1 MEENRNSYME
11 RQRVFVAIDFP
22 SEVIKEIARV
32 QEILGNLK
40 FSGKMTE
47 LENLHLTLKFL
58 GEIDND
64 KLKEVEK
71 RLLDIKLE
79 KFESRLNG
87 IGIFSYHGNPRIV
100 WIKIGGKGI
109 FELQKKIDEILADLF
124 KPEERFMS
132 HMTIARVKYARDKIG
147 FKNFIEGI
155 KLKDIKFKVDKF
167 MLKESELM
175 ELGPIY
181 RDLESYLLK

>member
-1 MEENRNSYME
+1 MSEKLHRT
-11 RQRVFVAIDFP
+11 FICIDFP
-22 SEVIKEIARV
+22 DNVIKEVARA

-71 RLLDIKLE
+71 RLLDINLE

-87 IGIFSYHGNPRIV
+87 IGTFSFHGNPRIV

-109 FELQKKIDEILADLF
+109 FELQKRIDEHLADLF

-132 HMTIARVKYARDKIG
+132 HMTIARVKYVKDKIG
-147 FKNFIEGI
+147 FKEFINGI
-155 KLKDIKFKVDKF
+155 RLRDIKFRIDNFK
-167 MLKESELM
+167 LKESELREM
-175 ELGPIY
+175 GSIY
-181 RDLESYLLK
+181 RDLEVYQLN